1 MKRKIFQFGLLTLVM
16 AATAATFFVTRSLG
30 QRRGGD
36 GAGTRDWLSLSG
48 AQCQRIGQEDP
59 GFREQ
64 ADILAQRLQDQQQ
77 ELIYQIR
84 DENMPD
90 EAVLEQSRRVV
101 ETHHDLMRRVVQH
114 LLVVR
119 RHADTQQCLQLRG
132 LCSGALT
139 EGGAGGR
146 QHGRQA
152 QMPHQGG
159 QGPHGPGRGQGRGMG
174 MGLGMGRGM
183 GGRHRGNQLAPA
195 LALTEAQQETV
206 LQRDPNFETD
216 VTILTEAVHTLHG
229 QFAQNLTDPNVADE
243 VIQLSLEE
251 LVVARARLEQRTT
264 EHVLRIRSLLSADQQ
279 QRLIGLSQRGR
290 RCWGGQRPE
299 PAPELLP

>member
-36 GAGTRDWLSLSG
+36 PAGTRDWLSLSG

-84 DENMPD
+84 DENTLD

-132 LCSGALT
+132 LCSGTLA
-139 EGGAGGR
+139 GGARGGR
-146 QHGRQA
+146 HGGQA
-152 QMPHQGG
+152 QMPRQGG

-174 MGLGMGRGM
+174 MGLGRGM

-195 LALTEAQQETV
+195 LALTEVQQENV
-206 LQRDPNFETD
+206 LQRDPDFETD
-216 VTILTEAVHTLHG
+216 VAILTEAVHTLHG

-243 VIQLSLEE
+243 AIQLSLEE
-251 LVVARARLEQRTT
+251 LIVARARLEQRAT
-264 EHVLRIRSLLSADQQ
+264 EHVLRIRSLLSVDQQ

-299 PAPELLP
+299 PAPEILP